1 MSAQVMQTAA
11 SEIAEVINTESL
23 LAPISDETPAGES
36 LQYAGLYDEIR
47 EARRADEQFAQGE
60 WRRENKLAD
69 WRAVVELAT
78 NALETRTKDL
88 QVAVWLAEALV
99 KQEGFA
105 GLRDAL
111 RLVRNLQERFWNELY
126 PEIEDGDLEAR
137 ANSLAWMDR
146 QLALAIKEIE
156 ITNGIG
162 DLQYNFHQYED
173 AKRFDIPEDSS
184 NLDSTELE
192 RLTALK
198 GQAMTEG
205 KITGEQWR
213 AARKTTRRAFVETTY
228 AVLNESWSEF
238 QALDLVMDSHFGD
251 QTPGLGSLRR
261 ALEEIREVV
270 EKLVREKRIE
280 EPDAAE
286 TAGDASANG
295 DATYMNA
302 GDDGAGFAMQ
312 TGGGGGGGGVAFSGA
327 IRSRAEAFQRL
338 AEVARFFRQT
348 EPHSPVP
355 YLVER
360 AIKWGD
366 MPLEKW
372 LAEVVKSEDVMFGVR
387 DTLGIKDE
395 TIDDPYNA

>member
-11 SEIAEVINTESL
+11 SEIAEVINTEAL
-23 LAPISDETPAGES
+23 LAPIADENPAGES

-47 EARRADEQFAQGE
+47 EARRADEQFTQGE

-78 NALETRTKDL
+78 HALETRTKDL

-105 GLRDAL
+105 GLRDSL
-111 RLVRNLQERFWNELY
+111 RLVRNLQERFWHELY

-184 NLDSTELE
+184 NLDSSELE

-198 GQAMTEG
+198 TQAAAEG

-238 QALDLVMDSHFGD
+238 QALDSVMDSHFGD
-251 QTPGLGSLRR
+251 QTPGLGALRR

-280 EPDAAE
+280 EPDAASS
-286 TAGDASANG
+286 TGDENSNG
-295 DATYMNA
+295 DATYMDA
-302 GDDGAGFAMQ
+302 GDDGAGFAI
-312 TGGGGGGGGVAFSGA
+312 GAGGGVAFSGA

-387 DTLGIKDE
+387 DTLGIRE
-395 TIDDPYNA
+395 EVIDDPYNS